1 MLHIRRVHGHSMI
14 PTLRPGKVVFFRKT
28 KKYKVGDIVLVE
40 YKDTEYVKRIDSFEK
55 KSVNLR
61 GDNQLDSKDFKV
73 SVDRIKAKKI

>member
-1 MLHIRRVHGHSMI
+1 MI